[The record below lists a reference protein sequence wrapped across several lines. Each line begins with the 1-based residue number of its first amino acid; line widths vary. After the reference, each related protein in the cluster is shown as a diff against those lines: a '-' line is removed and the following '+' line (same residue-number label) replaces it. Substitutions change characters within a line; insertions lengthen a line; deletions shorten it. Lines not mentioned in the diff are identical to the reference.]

1 MKIEFDIKS
10 CKECP
15 FFEKKRMYTADSWEM
30 AFNWYCKKFDNKK
43 IAGYVEWHEENNIKI
58 PEWCPIK
65 SK

>member
-1 MKIEFDIKS
+1 MKIEFDIEN

-15 FFEKKRMYTADSWEM
+15 FFEEKRMYTADSWEM
-30 AFNWYCKKFDNKK
+30 AFNWYCKKSDDKK
-43 IAGYVEWHEENNIKI
+43 IAGYVEWHDEKEIEI